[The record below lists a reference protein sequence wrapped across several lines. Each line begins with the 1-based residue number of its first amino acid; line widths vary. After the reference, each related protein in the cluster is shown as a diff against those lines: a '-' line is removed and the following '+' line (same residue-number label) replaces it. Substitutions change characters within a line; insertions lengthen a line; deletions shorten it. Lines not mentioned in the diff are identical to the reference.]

1 MSFAAITLDVAL
13 TMAPAELSGVIDGIP
28 VNPAVPPARDIPNEE
43 RSVEELMFWWRQPFL
58 EWHKNGHWEIR
69 CLDGGAWDRPSFLG
83 DHQELASALALAK
96 LPTRAYAI
104 IERQAVENGKAIIKA
119 LGKE

>member
-58 EWHKNGHWEIR
+58 EWHKNGHW
-69 CLDGGAWDRPSFLG
+69 G
-83 DHQELASALALAK
+83 D
-96 LPTRAYAI
+96 
-104 IERQAVENGKAIIKA
+104 
-119 LGKE
+119 